1 MKRVLVLGSGGAGK
15 TTFAQRLGEIIG
27 LRVVHLDGLFWK
39 PGWVRTPDDEW
50 ADILRVETAK
60 PEWIIDGNYGSS
72 RQLRID
78 AADTVILLDL
88 PRRICMWR
96 IIKRTAMYYG
106 RSRPDMAE
114 GCVERFNMEFLIW
127 VWTYKNRSLK
137 RVMADLSKA
146 RGKRIVILR
155 NTREIEN
162 FLKEPH
168 AYETR

>member
-1 MKRVLVLGSGGAGK
+1 
-15 TTFAQRLGEIIG
+15 
-27 LRVVHLDGLFWK
+27 
-39 PGWVRTPDDEW
+39 
-50 ADILRVETAK
+50 
-60 PEWIIDGNYGSS
+60 
-72 RQLRID
+72 
-78 AADTVILLDL
+78 
-88 PRRICMWR
+88 MWR
-96 IIKRTAMYYG
+96 ITKRTAMYYG

-137 RVMADLSKA
+137 RVMADLSNA